1 MLQQMTPKKVYSKKF
16 NNKNTGYTPKWSV
29 GSVAV
34 ACNSKMVRPGS
45 TNSQLQPH
53 KTVTTLFSSAL
64 LFILFILFST
74 TGFAEESAQ
83 TEKEGI
89 ALKAVKPYS
98 IKYDVMHDGDKLG
111 NAARK
116 LDQLSNGQW
125 QASMESD
132 ISYYLLSDERRET
145 SRFEVMGEIIRPLHY
160 QSLADTSFRS
170 DRILIQKFDWDA
182 MREQGSYED
191 KKWNMQLKTGL
202 LDPLT
207 EVLAVREN
215 LMAQK
220 PLQPIDISYR
230 GQIRHHEFKVMGEE
244 TLNTKQGELRTA
256 KLQLVEKNG
265 ARITN
270 FWFAIDHEMLLV
282 QIQRIKDG
290 EEEAKL
296 VATSWTL

>member
-1 MLQQMTPKKVYSKKF
+1 
-16 NNKNTGYTPKWSV
+16 
-29 GSVAV
+29 
-34 ACNSKMVRPGS
+34 MVRPGS

>member
-1 MLQQMTPKKVYSKKF
+1 MAK
-16 NNKNTGYTPKWSV
+16 
-29 GSVAV
+29 
-34 ACNSKMVRPGS
+34 PGS
-45 TNSQLQPH
+45 TSRQSQAR

-64 LFILFILFST
+64 LFLLVNLFSPT
-74 TGFAEESAQ
+74 VVAEESIPAEQ
-83 TEKEGI
+83 ESTT
-89 ALKAVKPYS
+89 LKAVKPYI
-98 IKYDVMHDGDKLG
+98 IKYKVMHDGDKLG
-111 NAARK
+111 TATRK
-116 LDQLSNGQW
+116 LEQLSNGQW

-145 SRFEVMGEIIRPLHY
+145 SRFEVVKEIIRPLHY

-191 KKWNMQLKTGL
+191 RKWNMQLQKGL

-207 EVLAVREN
+207 EVLAVRER

-220 PLQPIDISYR
+220 PLQAIDISYR
-230 GQIRHHEFKVMGEE
+230 GGIRHHEFKVMGEE
-244 TLNTKQGELRTA
+244 TLKLKSGDIRTA
-256 KLQLVEKNG
+256 KLQLVEKDG
-265 ARITN
+265 TRITN

-296 VATSWTL
+296 VATSWKL

>member
-1 MLQQMTPKKVYSKKF
+1 MA
-16 NNKNTGYTPKWSV
+16 W
-29 GSVAV
+29 
-34 ACNSKMVRPGS
+34 PGS
-45 TNSQLQPH
+45 IKSQLPSH
-53 KTVTTLFSSAL
+53 KSLTTLFTSTLFFFFISFFSAA
-64 LFILFILFST
+64 T
-74 TGFAEESAQ
+74 FAEQSASREQ
-83 TEKEGI
+83 ATT
-89 ALKAVKPYS
+89 ALKAVKPYT

-111 NAARK
+111 TAKRT
-116 LDQLSNGQW
+116 LEQLSNGQW
-125 QASMESD
+125 QALMESD

-145 SRFEVMGEIIRPLHY
+145 SRFEIVDEIIRPLHY
-160 QSLADTSFRS
+160 QSFADTSFRS
-170 DRILIQKFDWDA
+170 DKTLIQKFDWNA
-182 MREQGSYED
+182 MREQGSYEG
-191 KKWNMQLKTGL
+191 KKWNMQLKKGL

-230 GQIRHHEFKVMGEE
+230 GQVRHHEFKVVGEE
-244 TLNTKQGELRTA
+244 TLKTKQGEIQTA

-265 ARITN
+265 TRVTN
-270 FWFAIDHEMLLV
+270 FWFAIEHDMLLV

>member
-1 MLQQMTPKKVYSKKF
+1 VVK
-16 NNKNTGYTPKWSV
+16 
-29 GSVAV
+29 
-34 ACNSKMVRPGS
+34 PGS
-45 TNSQLQPH
+45 TSRQSQAS
-53 KTVTTLFSSAL
+53 KTVTTFFSGAL
-64 LFILFILFST
+64 LFILINVFSST
-74 TGFAEESAQ
+74 VVAEESAPAEQ
-83 TEKEGI
+83 EST
-89 ALKAVKPYS
+89 ALKAVKPYI
-98 IKYDVMHDGDKLG
+98 IKYKVMHDGDKLG
-111 NAARK
+111 TATRK
-116 LDQLSNGQW
+116 LEQLSNGQW

-145 SRFEVMGEIIRPLHY
+145 SRFEVFNGFIRPLNY

-170 DRILIQKFDWDA
+170 DRTLIQKFDWKA

-191 KKWNMQLKTGL
+191 RKWNMQLKEGL

-230 GQIRHHEFKVMGEE
+230 GEIRHHEFKVMGEE
-244 TLNTKQGELRTA
+244 VLKTKQGEVRTA

-265 ARITN
+265 TRITN

-296 VATSWTL
+296 VATSWEL